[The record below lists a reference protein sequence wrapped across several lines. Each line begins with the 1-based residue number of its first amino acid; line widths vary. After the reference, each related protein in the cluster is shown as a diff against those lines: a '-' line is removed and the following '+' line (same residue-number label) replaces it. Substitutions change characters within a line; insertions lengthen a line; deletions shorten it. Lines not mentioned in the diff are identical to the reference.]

1 MLFTHFYLMSEK
13 QQKSGLYLQQ
23 AGNILALN
31 PQIFCQQI
39 DKKTPFDKMNCS
51 MFFFIG
57 V

>member
-13 QQKSGLYLQQ
+13 QQKPGLYLQQ